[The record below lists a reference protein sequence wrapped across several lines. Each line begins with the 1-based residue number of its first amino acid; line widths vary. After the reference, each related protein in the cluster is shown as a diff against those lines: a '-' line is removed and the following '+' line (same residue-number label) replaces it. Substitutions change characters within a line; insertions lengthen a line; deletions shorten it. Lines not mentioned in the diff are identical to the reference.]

1 MVQLDCWLPEKEMF
15 GVFQVDS
22 VQFNDGALCVIV
34 SNEVFQF
41 TIRFQSG
48 LNACLVR
55 ASSLLSDRFSDL
67 QESYKILMRGNTFFK
82 LRGDPTFFGL
92 MTEGDTHFA
101 IVSSNYMVDILASKN
116 PTVSLDMAPCRRSG
130 GAL

>member
-22 VQFNDGALCVIV
+22 VQFNGGTLCVVV

-48 LNACLVR
+48 LKAYLVR
-55 ASSLLSDRFSDL
+55 ASSLLCDRFSDL
-67 QESYKILMRGNTFFK
+67 QESCKILMRGNTFFK
-82 LRGDPTFFGL
+82 LRGDPAFSGL

-101 IVSSNYMVDILASKN
+101 VVSSNYMVDILASEN
-116 PTVSLDMAPCRRSG
+116 PAVSLDMAPCRRSG